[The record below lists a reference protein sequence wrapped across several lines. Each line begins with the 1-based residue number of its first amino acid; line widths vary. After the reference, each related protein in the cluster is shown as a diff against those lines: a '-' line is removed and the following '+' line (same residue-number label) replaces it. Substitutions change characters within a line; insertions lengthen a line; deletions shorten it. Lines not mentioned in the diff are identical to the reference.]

1 MTGEKAVGAIVGD
14 LSMSQPQVSKHLR
27 VLSEVGLVRCR
38 AEGRHRLY
46 RLAPEQLRP
55 VHDWVTRFER
65 AMNHRLDRIDDYLQE
80 LQGHPHGQG
89 DRQ

>member
-1 MTGEKAVGAIVGD
+1 
-14 LSMSQPQVSKHLR
+14 
-27 VLSEVGLVRCR
+27 
-38 AEGRHRLY
+38 
-46 RLAPEQLRP
+46 